1 MEDEEKRWRW
11 GEEGGGNGRRG
22 GCEAQHSV
30 HTNSTV
36 SKSGAAPLPDEGRGG
51 RELGPDREVVREG
64 GEGVGGR
71 WTEDLKMNG
80 KGRNA
85 GKRREIQ

>member
-1 MEDEEKRWRW
+1 MEDEEERWR
-11 GEEGGGNGRRG
+11 GLGGGSNGRRG

-36 SKSGAAPLPDEGRGG
+36 SKNGAAPLPDEGRGG
-51 RELGPDREVVREG
+51 RELGPDRKVERE
-64 GEGVGGR
+64 EGR

-80 KGRNA
+80 EVGKA